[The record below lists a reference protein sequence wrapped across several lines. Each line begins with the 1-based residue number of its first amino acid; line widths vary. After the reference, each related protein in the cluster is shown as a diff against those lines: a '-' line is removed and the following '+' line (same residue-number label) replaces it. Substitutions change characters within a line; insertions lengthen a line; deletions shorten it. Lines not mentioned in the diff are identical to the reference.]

1 MSAEIAIPRIG
12 YDNRQLAKITKRMK
26 NNDGLP
32 IETANCNPVLDTRN
46 YIREFLDDREEALQE
61 NFISEYMF
69 SQTNE
74 EGHR

>member
-1 MSAEIAIPRIG
+1 
-12 YDNRQLAKITKRMK
+12 MK